1 MRQAD
6 ESRCAL
12 WGERKKVLNKERQD
26 YSRSPC
32 SLTFYASKPPS
43 LPTYCIFPPQRCFY
57 VSEGEILLFDLS
69 ESPSTME
76 LLCLEMD
83 TNIRARPDP
92 NLLCDDRVLQSLLT
106 IEERFL
112 PQYSYFKGVQKDIQ
126 PFMRRMVATW
136 MLEVCEEQKCEEEV
150 FPLAM
155 NYLDRFLAVVPTKKC
170 NLQLLGAVCMFLASK
185 LKETRPLTAE
195 KLCIYTD
202 NSIRPQELLEWELV
216 VLGKLKWN
224 LAAVTPNDF
233 IEHIVR
239 RLPLP
244 KDKLALIRKHVQ
256 TFIALCATD
265 FRFAMYPPSMIAT
278 GSVGAAICGLQLDS
292 ADQSQWGDSL
302 TDLLAKITNTEVGRQ
317 SAKWQSS
324 ISAKEPGKI

>member
-1 MRQAD
+1 
-6 ESRCAL
+6 
-12 WGERKKVLNKERQD
+12 
-26 YSRSPC
+26 
-32 SLTFYASKPPS
+32 
-43 LPTYCIFPPQRCFY
+43 
-57 VSEGEILLFDLS
+57 
-69 ESPSTME
+69 ME
-76 LLCLEMD
+76 LLCLEID
-83 TNIRARPDP
+83 ANIRARPDP
-92 NLLCDDRVLQSLLT
+92 NLLFDDRVLQSLLT

-112 PQYSYFKGVQKDIQ
+112 PQYSYFKVQKDIQ

-136 MLEVCEEQKCEEEV
+136 MLEVCEEQQCEEEV

-155 NYLDRFLAVVPTKKC
+155 NYLDRFLTVAVPTKKC

-244 KDKLALIRKHVQ
+244 EDKLTLIRKHVQ

-265 FRFAMYPPSMIAT
+265 FSFAMYPPSMIAT

-292 ADQSQWGDSL
+292 ADHSQWGDNL
-302 TDLLAKITNTEVGRQ
+302 TDLLAKITNTEVDVLKECQEQIERVLVKSLRDSRQ
-317 SAKWQSS
+317 QHQQQQQTQRGPSSKGLEELDQSS
-324 ISAKEPGKI
+324 TPTDVRDVNL